1 MSVLE
6 KRKAARG
13 AESKRRGANKMWLL
27 LEEPV
32 TMAIA
37 SDFGASHRASCSRT
51 LPNEPAHIEKRRLD
65 ARVTIM
71 VEREM
76 PDGKVETT
84 SKTVV
89 GKEAEKIIERRFP
102 PRFLGW

>member
-1 MSVLE
+1 MLDLSLDYLVTG
-6 KRKAARG
+6 KA
-13 AESKRRGANKMWLL
+13 RRRPAPTIKIR
-27 LEEPV
+27 V
-32 TMAIA
+32 KK
-37 SDFGASHRASCSRT
+37 
-51 LPNEPAHIEKRRLD
+51 EPAHIEKRRLD